1 MADSLYLSLWFPS
14 FDLPEIL
21 PRTISV
27 LRQLPFSPARP
38 GITYAAIHP
47 VSWAEPTIFERRFVP
62 GLPPEEAVLAVADL
76 LHEDYAYVF
85 EAYWDL
91 WTPSPGSDNETWVE
105 QPLLVRAVA
114 HGLEFEENAAA
125 VSGHIQIDFGL
136 DTPFLYEELSLN
148 SEAET
153 RVRSNVQRLVE
164 FTAQVEKQ
172 SGATGRLL
180 WSESEENL
188 AQKLINR
195 LQRVQ

>member
-1 MADSLYLSLWFPS
+1 MADSLYLSLWFPN

-21 PRTISV
+21 PRTVSV
-27 LRQLPFSPARP
+27 LRQLLFSPARP
-38 GITYAAIHP
+38 GVTYAAVHP
-47 VSWAEPTIFERRFVP
+47 VSWAEPTILERRFNP
-62 GLPPEEAVLAVADL
+62 GLPPEEAVGAVADFL
-76 LHEDYAYVF
+76 NEDLAYVF

-91 WTPSPGSDNETWVE
+91 WTPPVGAEKWE
-105 QPLLVRAVA
+105 QHPSLVRFVA

-125 VSGHIQIDFGL
+125 ATGHIQIDFGL
-136 DTPFLYEELSLN
+136 DAPFLHEELALS

-153 RVRSNVQRLVE
+153 RIRSNVQRLVE
-164 FTAQVEKQ
+164 FTAKVEEN

-195 LQRVQ
+195 LQKVQ